1 MSADPASGCSV
12 RRRRVIWRLPAMLT
26 GVLVAQAALAQIAR
40 PDLDVLLYT
49 SFDATV
55 KPHVGASIEVAGG
68 EGLEY
73 VEGHS
78 GQAARFGEGDF
89 VEYRNLPP
97 IDPQSG
103 TIELWVTPHFPNSDL
118 ADHYYLR
125 LENEDASSWL
135 DLNFSTAA
143 CGPRV
148 AIGVGGETYQARA
161 DFRSYEER
169 PNHLAV
175 TWDTIDPDIA
185 RLRLFV
191 DGVIAAYA
199 EFEPMA
205 APTVL
210 RIGRKSATEAT
221 DADADLD
228 ELYVYNRALTEMQVW
243 ALHESTE
250 GPEARVAA
258 IREMVARDDALRA
271 ERMRVLR
278 EERRVAM
285 VVGRTVSGWPD
296 SLFRDLGMDVPPR
309 IEETALE
316 TTDLSAYDLLIFPGG
331 GGFVLSDAGAEALRQ
346 YVQAG
351 GGYFGICAGAHAAQ
365 RYGLTENEHFPF
377 RERGR
382 CEVSLRPHPITE
394 GFHPRRLLDVRH
406 ANGPFIAVTDPA
418 EAPVLYKAG
427 PPYACIIARQLG
439 EGRVVSCSAHPESD
453 AESRPLTRNAILWA
467 AKVTGLE

>member
-1 MSADPASGCSV
+1 MHALHHPIAV
-12 RRRRVIWRLPAMLT
+12 AA
-26 GVLVAQAALAQIAR
+26 VLAGLLLLAAVACAQQR
-40 PDLDVLLYT
+40 PELQVLLYT
-49 SFDATV
+49 DFDGSAQ
-55 KPHVGASIEVAGG
+55 PQIGAGMEVTGG

-78 GQAARFGEGDF
+78 GQAARFGAGDF
-89 VEYRNLPP
+89 VEYRNLPA

-103 TIELWVTPHFPNSDL
+103 TIELWVTPHFLNSDL

-125 LENEDASSWL
+125 FENEDASAWL

-175 TWDTIDPDIA
+175 TWDTVDPDIA

-199 EFEPMA
+199 DFKPMA

-221 DADADLD
+221 DAKTDLD

-250 GPEARVAA
+250 GPEARVTA

-285 VVGRTVSGWPD
+285 VVGRTVSGWSD
-296 SLFRDLGMDVPPR
+296 SLFEDLGMDVPPR
-309 IEETALE
+309 INETELE
-316 TTDLSAYDLLIFPGG
+316 NTDLSAYDLLIFPGG

-365 RYGLTENEHFPF
+365 RYGLTDNEHFPF

-382 CEVSLRPHPITE
+382 CEISLRPHPITE

-406 ANGPFIAVTDPA
+406 ANGPFIAVTDPD
-418 EAPVLYKAG
+418 EAPVLYKSG

-439 EGRVVSCSAHPESD
+439 AGRVVSCSAHPESD

-467 AKVTGLE
+467 AQVTGVE

>member
-1 MSADPASGCSV
+1 MHASRHSIVGIVTLIC
-12 RRRRVIWRLPAMLT
+12 
-26 GVLVAQAALAQIAR
+26 VLIAAPGALAQER
-40 PDLDVLLYT
+40 PDLQVLLCT
-49 SFDATV
+49 SFDGTV
-55 KPHVGASIEVAGG
+55 QPDIGTGVEVTGG

-73 VEGHS
+73 VEGKA
-78 GQAARFGEGDF
+78 GQAARFGDDRF
-89 VEYRNLPP
+89 VEYRNLPA

-103 TIELWVTPHFPNSDL
+103 TIELWVTPHFGNRDL

-125 LENEDASSWL
+125 LESEDASSWF

-148 AIGVGGETYQARA
+148 AIGVGGETFQARA
-161 DFRSYEER
+161 DFRSVEER

-175 TWDTIDPDIA
+175 TWDTIDPDMA
-185 RLRLFV
+185 RLRLYV

-199 EFEPMA
+199 DFKPMA

-221 DADADLD
+221 DANADLD

-243 ALHESTE
+243 ALHESVD
-250 GPEARVAA
+250 GPEARLAA
-258 IREMVARDDALRA
+258 IRELVAHDDGVRA
-271 ERMRVLR
+271 ERMRILR

-285 VVGRTVSGWPD
+285 VVGRTVSGWQD
-296 SLFRDLGMDVPPR
+296 RMFADLGMPVADR
-309 IEETALE
+309 INESETE
-316 TTDLSAYDLLIFPGG
+316 NTDLSAYDLLIFPGG
-331 GGFVLSDAGAEALRQ
+331 GSFALSDAGAEALRQ
-346 YVQAG
+346 FVQAG
-351 GGYFGICAGAHAAQ
+351 GGYVGVCAGAYAAK
-365 RYGLTENEHFPF
+365 RYGLIENEYFQF

-382 CEVSLRPHPITE
+382 CEISLRPHPITE

-406 ANGPFIAVTDPA
+406 ANGPFIEVGDPA

-427 PPYACIIARQLG
+427 PPYACVIARAFG
-439 EGRVVSCSAHPESD
+439 DGRVVIFSAHPESD

-467 AKVTGLE
+467 AKVTGVE